1 MEEAS
6 QDLIFECPSLGLTA
20 GSLHRWW
27 KVGAALLGRKEGLNV
42 DIKFVTNMSER
53 ARKQRVGNEELRVCL

>member
-42 DIKFVTNMSER
+42 DIKFVTTTFQTHQCESSGVS
-53 ARKQRVGNEELRVCL
+53 AQ